1 MATPASA
8 IPVQG
13 RGTLRIV
20 TPDQLNQRDAMQKAL
35 ENAKP
40 EVLDDLANYIRKMFE
55 AAKRHRTSSGIDE
68 EMISFLRAYNG
79 EYSPTKK
86 AEIAQFGGSDVFARI
101 TAAKCRGA
109 TSLLRDIYLS
119 ADQPWSIEPSPD
131 PRLPGSVTRD
141 IDAVVG
147 GEAMYLIMNG
157 SPPEKEQ
164 LQARKEDLI
173 KAAKMAERSKAK
185 LEAVEAERRINDILV
200 EGKFWEAFSQILTD
214 LPIYHC
220 AIIKGPTIRNAE
232 CLYWGPDGA
241 AEMKTQP
248 KFFWDRV
255 SPFDLWFTPGAA
267 DLAHTDTFERQRLS
281 VTDLYDLIGLPGY
294 HENNIRE
301 TIRKHGEGGLREWNL
316 MFEQER
322 RKIENRGDQTA
333 HDDPMMDCIEFQG
346 KVLGK
351 YLKEWNLKG
360 VDDDEKPYFITC
372 WMIDK
377 LVIKAMLNPNL
388 RKRPNYYV
396 TSFDRQPGT
405 LYGSGVA
412 EVLADI
418 QDVMNA
424 TLRSLVNNMAM
435 SSGPQVFFNE
445 ELLNPNQ
452 NSQLYPW
459 KQWKYTTDP
468 ANPQATPVGFF
479 QPNSNAADLLGV
491 YARFNDIADE
501 VSAIPRYMTGDQKV
515 GGAGRTASGLAMLM
529 SNANKALQNVA
540 ENVDDDI
547 FEPVLQT
554 LYDLVMLTDET
565 GMLRG
570 DESIKV
576 NGVRNVVKQEQDR
589 VRQLEFLQLT
599 ANEFDMPIV
608 GPNRAKIIQQVAN
621 RLGLEVDIPE
631 PGEQNRGAPPVG
643 GGPGF
648 NPAGTPTPTP
658 EVSDA
663 SAPRLQNQS
672 MNTVARRGNSE

>member
-1 MATPASA
+1 MAAPVSA

-20 TPDQLNQRDAMQKAL
+20 TPGQLNERDALQKAL
-35 ENAKP
+35 ESAKP
-40 EVLDDLANYIRKMFE
+40 EVLDDLANYIRKQFE
-55 AAKRHRTSSGIDE
+55 AAKRHRTSSGVDDQ
-68 EMISFLRAYNG
+68 MLSFLRAYNG

-131 PRLPGSVTRD
+131 PKLPGSVQRD

-157 SPPEKEQ
+157 APPEKEQ
-164 LQARKEDLI
+164 LAARKEDLI
-173 KAAKMAERSKAK
+173 KAAKLAERAKAK
-185 LEAVEAERRINDILV
+185 TESVVAERRMNDILV
-200 EGKFWEAFSQILTD
+200 EGKFWEAFSQFLAD

-232 CLYWGPDGA
+232 LLTWGDDGA
-241 AEMKTQP
+241 P
-248 KFFWDRV
+248 KMELRPRFFWDRV

-267 DLAHTDTFERQRLS
+267 DLTHTDTFERQRMS

-294 HENNIRE
+294 HEKNIRE
-301 TIRKHGEGGLREWNL
+301 TIRRHGSGGLREWNL

-322 RKIENRGDQTA
+322 RKIENRGDQSA
-333 HDDPMMDCIEFQG
+333 HDDPMMDCIEYQG
-346 KVLGK
+346 RVIGK
-351 YLKEWNLKG
+351 YLKEWSLVG
-360 VDDDEKPYFITC
+360 VEDEEKPYFVTC
-372 WMIDK
+372 WMIDQ
-377 LVIKAMLNPNL
+377 LVIKVMMNPNI
-388 RKRPNYYV
+388 RKRPNYYS
-396 TSFDRQPGT
+396 TSFDKQPGT
-405 LYGSGVA
+405 IYGSGVA
-412 EVLADI
+412 EVLSDI

-424 TLRSLVNNMAM
+424 ALRALVNNMAM
-435 SSGPQVFFNE
+435 ASGPQVFFNE

-459 KQWKYTTDP
+459 KQWRYTTDP
-468 ANPQATPVGFF
+468 ANPQGQPVGFF
-479 QPNSNAADLLGV
+479 QPDSNAQELLGV
-491 YARFNDIADE
+491 YGRFNEIADE
-501 VSAIPRYMTGDQKV
+501 VSTIPRYMTGNQNI

-540 ENVDDDI
+540 ENIDDDV
-547 FEPVLQT
+547 FEPVMQT

-589 VRQLEFLQLT
+589 VRQLEFMQLT

-608 GPNRAKIIQQVAN
+608 GPQRAKIIQQVAN

-631 PGEQNRGAPPVG
+631 PGEQNRGAPQGG

-648 NPAGTPTPTP
+648 NPAGGPTPVP
-658 EVSDA
+658 EISDA
-663 SAPRLQNQS
+663 NPPRLQTQS
-672 MNTVARRGNSE
+672 LNTVSRRANSE